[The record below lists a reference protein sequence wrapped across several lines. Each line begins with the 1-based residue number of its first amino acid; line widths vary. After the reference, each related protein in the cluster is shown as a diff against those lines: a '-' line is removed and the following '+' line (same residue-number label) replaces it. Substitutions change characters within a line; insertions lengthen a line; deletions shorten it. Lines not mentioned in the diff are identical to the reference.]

1 MAQPFFKGNYGSAL
15 ARVDTRPIIEAGRA
29 QGAMFQNMG
38 NQISGAIQQY
48 GLNKQERAK
57 LTGEIE
63 QDIMQYGDRL
73 TMSGNEESDKKNFSA
88 VEKFRRGDS
97 SMADLRGLSGQI
109 ARMKLNDAEQQRTQA
124 NELMN
129 EMRRLMVEKRKAV
142 QPGEISGTIA
152 EQITA
157 EGLRPLRDSLAGE
170 KLNQQFGAL
179 LADPLSEQAYR
190 SKLLDETRLEGAKG
204 QLSDANTQREIF
216 AGMGGVEGAV
226 EQAINKQTVADEI
239 NKLSLQKAQLDLL
252 AAQNPNFNP
261 EIRKDLLEVQSSIE
275 RLNKTSVKSP
285 LGEVMTLAEYEAA
298 AADDEGLY
306 PLGKIDGKE
315 TTVSRAIA
323 ARDSEQKRL
332 FDIQGKLRAQ
342 FVVPDDEG
350 DSIEEIGSVT
360 NRALVDQAL
369 QDFAP
374 GGDAVEGLEE
384 MFDSLGKFTFDETNA
399 RKFQQ
404 GLQVADRLEPDAAIT
419 YLAQLKKQLLES
431 EKSAKQVMT
440 GRAEQAVD
448 PGFFDRRV
456 QDFATGVEITRGMG
470 GRTNNEDLPDL
481 RRFVGAS
488 TPEDVQRMEQSQ
500 ATAYRQAMGYID
512 QKIAEIEKK
521 K

>member
-1 MAQPFFKGNYGSAL
+1 
-15 ARVDTRPIIEAGRA
+15 
-29 QGAMFQNMG
+29 
-38 NQISGAIQQY
+38 QISGAIQQY

-261 EIRKDLLEVQSSIE
+261 
-275 RLNKTSVKSP
+275 
-285 LGEVMTLAEYEAA
+285 
-298 AADDEGLY
+298 
-306 PLGKIDGKE
+306 
-315 TTVSRAIA
+315 
-323 ARDSEQKRL
+323 
-332 FDIQGKLRAQ
+332 
-342 FVVPDDEG
+342 
-350 DSIEEIGSVT
+350 
-360 NRALVDQAL
+360 
-369 QDFAP
+369 
-374 GGDAVEGLEE
+374 
-384 MFDSLGKFTFDETNA
+384 
-399 RKFQQ
+399 
-404 GLQVADRLEPDAAIT
+404 
-419 YLAQLKKQLLES
+419 
-431 EKSAKQVMT
+431 
-440 GRAEQAVD
+440 
-448 PGFFDRRV
+448 
-456 QDFATGVEITRGMG
+456 
-470 GRTNNEDLPDL
+470 
-481 RRFVGAS
+481 
-488 TPEDVQRMEQSQ
+488 
-500 ATAYRQAMGYID
+500 
-512 QKIAEIEKK
+512 
-521 K
+521 